1 LLALALSI
9 CASTLILIVFK
20 LFERFKINNFQAI
33 VVNYFTAGSCG
44 ILIQGDLQKLTQWTQ
59 FPWFY
64 HAIALG
70 SIFISIFFLMAL
82 TTQKSGLSVVSVATK
97 MSVVIPILFGL
108 LYYKEHLGILKG
120 IGILLALIAVYLSS
134 IKNRQ
139 GLRIKKRNLIFPAL
153 VFLGSGI
160 IDTGIKFL
168 EEGFV
173 SEADVAIFSST
184 LFLSA
189 GSMGLLF
196 FGYQYVRGRFHFEAK
211 SLVGGLALGIP
222 NFFTVFFLVMALRS
236 GILESSGI
244 FVVNNIGVVTL
255 STLAG
260 IVLFKEKLI
269 PKNWLGIIFALISI
283 LLVALSTQ

>member
-1 LLALALSI
+1 MLALALSI
-9 CASTLILIVFK
+9 FASTLILIVFK

-33 VVNYFTAGSCG
+33 VVNYFAAGICG
-44 ILIQGDLQKLTQWTQ
+44 ILIQGDFQKLALWTQ

-64 HAIALG
+64 YSIALG
-70 SIFISIFFLMAL
+70 SIFISIFFLMAM

-108 LYYKEHLGILKG
+108 LYYKEHLGVLKG
-120 IGILLALIAVYLSS
+120 IGIILALVAVYLSS

-173 SEADVAIFSST
+173 AETDVAIFSST

-189 GSMGLLF
+189 GSMGLLIF
-196 FGYQYVRGRFHFEAK
+196 VIQKFRGRFQFEAK

-222 NFFTVFFLVMALRS
+222 NFFTVYFLVLALRS
-236 GILESSGI
+236 EILESSGI
-244 FVVNNIGVVTL
+244 FVVNNIGVVTC

-260 IVLFKEKLI
+260 ILLFEEKLI
-269 PKNWLGIIFALISI
+269 PKNWLGIIFALVSI

>member
-9 CASTLILIVFK
+9 LASTLILIVFK

-33 VVNYFTAGSCG
+33 VVNYFAAGICG
-44 ILIQGDLQKLTQWTQ
+44 ILIQGDFQKLVHWTE

-64 HAIALG
+64 YSIALG

-108 LYYKEHLGILKG
+108 LYYKEHLGFLKAT
-120 IGILLALIAVYLSS
+120 GILLALIAVYLSS

-139 GLRIKKRNLIFPAL
+139 GLRIKKRNLIYPAL
-153 VFLGSGI
+153 VFLGSGV

-173 SEADVAIFSST
+173 SETDVAIFSST

-189 GSMGLLF
+189 GSMGLLIL
-196 FGYQYVRGRFHFEAK
+196 GYQKLKGRLNFEAK

-222 NFFTVFFLVMALRS
+222 NFFTVFFLVLALRS

-244 FVVNNIGVVTL
+244 FVVNNIGVVTC

-260 IVLFKEKLI
+260 ILLFEEKLI
-269 PKNWLGIIFALISI
+269 PKNWLGILFALISI